1 MTDTIRQVSAVV
13 LILADLYATRLAPE
27 ASAALPRLPALER
40 WLARGQR
47 VDQNIDWRSWL
58 LATYGN
64 SGESL
69 SLGGVAA
76 AGSLAARPSDRHYW
90 LATPIHAVAGLDTVH
105 LHPAGLLYLDNAQ
118 QQLLASD
125 FARVFADSGWEL
137 HATGRRELLLAG
149 PAIPPVPTQDPAR
162 WLGARLNAAGPVGS
176 VAVPLRRM
184 AAEIE
189 MWLHGH
195 AVNRARLA
203 RGLPAATG
211 LWLWGGG
218 PALPLAP
225 PQLPTLLGDD
235 LVAAA
240 LWRLGSGTAQ
250 PLPDTFGAA
259 PRTGDTVIIL
269 RVDGAEAL
277 QAINERWLAPVLAAV
292 GSGALREAQLLVAGQ
307 RVLVKRVHR
316 WRVWRRARAWWEML

>member
-1 MTDTIRQVSAVV
+1 MTATIRQVSAVV
-13 LILADLYATRLAPE
+13 LILADLYLTRLAPE

-40 WLARGQR
+40 WLARGHRAEQ
-47 VDQNIDWRSWL
+47 DIDWRAWL
-58 LATYGN
+58 LAAYGKVGG
-64 SGESL
+64 SP

-76 AGSLAARPSDRHYW
+76 AAWLPETRSDQHYW

-105 LHPAGLLYLDNAQ
+105 LHPAGLLYFDDAE

-149 PAIPPVPTQDPAR
+149 PAIESVPTQDPAR
-162 WLGARLNAAGPVGS
+162 WLGARLGAAAPVGS
-176 VAVPLRRM
+176 VAVPLRRL
-184 AAEIE
+184 AAELE

-203 RGLPAATG
+203 RGQPAATG

-218 PALPLAP
+218 AALSLAP
-225 PQLPTLLGDD
+225 PRLPTLLGDD

-240 LWRLGSGTAQ
+240 LWRLGGGTAQ
-250 PLPDTFGAA
+250 ALPDTFSAA

-269 RVDGAEAL
+269 RADNGEAL

-292 GSGALREAQLLVAGQ
+292 RSGALREAQLLVAGQ
-307 RVLVKRVHR
+307 RVLMKRVHS
-316 WRVWRRARAWWEML
+316 WRAWRRAHAWWEML

>member
-1 MTDTIRQVSAVV
+1 MAATIRQVGSVV

-40 WLARGQR
+40 WLACGQR
-47 VDQNIDWRSWL
+47 LDQDLDWRAWL
-58 LATYGN
+58 LAAYGN
-64 SGESL
+64 SGGSL

-76 AGSLAARPSDRHYW
+76 AGSLPATASDQHYW

-105 LHPAGLLYLDNAQ
+105 LHPAGLLYLDNPQ

-137 HATGRRELLLAG
+137 YATGRRDLLLAG
-149 PAIPPVPTQDPAR
+149 PAIPSVPSQDPAR
-162 WLGARLNAAGPVGS
+162 WLGARLGPAAPVGS
-176 VAVPLRRM
+176 AAAPLRRM
-184 AAEIE
+184 AAELE

-203 RGLPAATG
+203 RGLPAVTG

-218 PALPLAP
+218 AALPVAP
-225 PQLPTLLGDD
+225 QRLPTLLGDD

-240 LWRLGSGTAQ
+240 LWRMGGGTAL
-250 PLPDTFGAA
+250 PLPDTFSAVSH
-259 PRTGDTVIIL
+259 TGDTVAIL
-269 RVDGAEAL
+269 RVDSAEAL
-277 QAINERWLAPVLAAV
+277 RSINERWLAPVLAAV
-292 GSGALREAQLLVAGQ
+292 GSAALNEAQLLLAGQ
-307 RVLVKRVHR
+307 RVLLKRGHR
-316 WRVWRRARAWWEML
+316 WRIWRRARAWWEML

>member
-1 MTDTIRQVSAVV
+1 MTATIRQVSAVV

-27 ASAALPRLPALER
+27 ASAALPRLIALER

-47 VDQNIDWRSWL
+47 IEPDMDWRSWL
-58 LATYGN
+58 LSAYGN
-64 SGESL
+64 ANGLL

-76 AGSLAARPSDRHYW
+76 VGSLGVTHSDQHYW

-118 QQLLASD
+118 QQHLVSD
-125 FARVFADSGWEL
+125 FARVFANSGWEL

-149 PAIPPVPTQDPAR
+149 PAIQSLQSEDPGR
-162 WLGARLNAAGPVGS
+162 WLGARLGPAAPVGS
-176 VAVPLRRM
+176 LAAPLRRM
-184 AAEIE
+184 AAELE

-203 RGLPAATG
+203 RGLPAVTG

-218 PALPLAP
+218 PALRVAPHPLP
-225 PQLPTLLGDD
+225 NLLGND

-240 LWRLGSGTAQ
+240 LWRMGSGTAQ

-259 PRTGDTVIIL
+259 PRTGDTVAIL
-269 RVDGAEAL
+269 PVGGAEAL
-277 QAINERWLAPVLAAV
+277 HGIEERWIAPVMAAV
-292 GSGALREAQLLVAGQ
+292 GSGALHEAQLLIAGQ
-307 RVLVKRVHR
+307 RVLLKRVHG